1 MEIKVMLEKM
11 VGQVAS
17 VNNSPTLSAK
27 LISVGNKC
35 VWEVTPNRYG
45 DRGNNRVGEQFTLP
59 AWISGNCF
67 WGV

>member
-1 MEIKVMLEKM
+1 
-11 VGQVAS
+11 
-17 VNNSPTLSAK
+17 LSAK

-45 DRGNNRVGEQFTLP
+45 ERGNNRVGEKFTLP

>member
-1 MEIKVMLEKM
+1 
-11 VGQVAS
+11 
-17 VNNSPTLSAK
+17 LSAK

-45 DRGNNRVGEQFTLP
+45 DRNNNRVGERFSLP

>member
-1 MEIKVMLEKM
+1 MLEKM

-17 VNNSPTLSAK
+17 VNTSPTLSAK

-45 DRGNNRVGEQFTLP
+45 DKNNNCVGEQFTLP

>member
-1 MEIKVMLEKM
+1 MEIKVMLKQM
-11 VGQVAS
+11 VGQIAS
-17 VNNSPTLSAK
+17 VNSSPTLSAK

-45 DRGNNRVGEQFTLP
+45 ERGNEHIGKTFIQSLN
-59 AWISGNCF
+59 ISGNCF